1 MTYGLPDSLL
11 YGTYKRVRGA
21 THRSRPS
28 RGGVGSIPQFSY
40 TFSGLILYPEILD
53 EVINGPTGPVAQ
65 YMNRIANRVAD
76 AARLKVGVRTGRL
89 RNSIK
94 WSANRFAGGQERI
107 IGAYTAYAYDHHEG
121 TPPHVIQAD
130 QEEVLRFSSKG
141 RTVYSKQIF
150 HPGTAP
156 NPYLTYRLEEIIRS
170 DRGVFTPR

>member
-11 YGTYKRVRGA
+11 YGTYKRIQSTR
-21 THRSRPS
+21 HRSRPS
-28 RGGVGSIPQFSY
+28 KGSFSAPEFSY
-40 TFSGLILYPEILD
+40 TFSGLILYPEVLD
-53 EVINGPTGPVAQ
+53 EAMNGSSGSVTR
-65 YMNRIANRVAD
+65 YMDRIADKLVN
-76 AARLKVGVRTGRL
+76 AARLKVGVRTGAL
-89 RNSIK
+89 RNSIR
-94 WSANRFAGGQERI
+94 WSSTRLPAGQERT
-107 IGAYTAYAYDHHEG
+107 IGAYTSYAYDHHEG